1 MYVYNASANSS
12 QLRRAGLDSQ
22 RNDKDKSASNTTA
35 NQPFSAQ
42 KVDSS
47 TSADVSDSLKALGDK
62 ASGEW
67 NAAGGFIN
75 DKFIDINDIAD
86 IASEATDKHAAEL
99 FTKVD
104 TNNPTF
110 TANQAGFDIS
120 SSQGPEN
127 SAYIDLGNGA
137 EVFVI
142 TTSTGKQIAYRVEN
156 GELGD
161 RIPDNG
167 TVELGNGIYINKSE
181 SPAGAS
187 EINFQQGPS
196 SVLNLRPSTITLN
209 SDNSMLT
216 IKNRQGSNVLDF
228 FRKSEVN
235 SFDIQSGEQIVTD
248 GVADLDKMSPTQQF
262 DYYAD
267 TPEGKRILGVEGSVN
282 RRDVEFYNTPAEQRL
297 FVARVQY
304 SRGEGGPEVFN
315 EFTPRRANLSGDELA
330 QYDAAVQDMMNEI
343 REQGTYTKDKAG
355 LDTPLDE
362 SMLYML
368 ASAAVEAYG
377 SKPEHLEAVQA
388 DIDHWKIS
396 VDNEDG
402 FGIVTDSGTTMSGAW
417 YRYEHGEATVQFNL
431 DTLIW
436 DYANPND
443 QFEIVT
449 HELAHS
455 LDNVNNLESP
465 SDGYFVDG
473 IPPGLSD
480 ADAQMF
486 IDERERLFGDA
497 YPGKDVDSS
506 VNQDHNTVVDNNG
519 FANYTFHNRK
529 EFFAKITET
538 FLSSDEGA
546 EIVMKASPKLY
557 NMLRE
562 YYGRED
568 LPEAVIPPGVDFP
581 PIDLPPIDLPPID
594 LPPIGPFPPTPW
606 SPKPGAP
613 S

>member
-1 MYVYNASANSS
+1 MYVGNISANSS
-12 QLRRAGLDSQ
+12 QIRRATLDSQ
-22 RNDKDKSASNTTA
+22 RSDKDKSASNA
-35 NQPFSAQ
+35 AAIEPQSVQ
-42 KVDSS
+42 Q
-47 TSADVSDSLKALGDK
+47 SDSPTSGGALKELADK
-62 ASGEW
+62 AREEW
-67 NAAGGFIN
+67 NTPEGFIK
-75 DKFIDINDIAD
+75 DTKIDIGDLTHI
-86 IASEATDKHAAEL
+86 ISGEATDERAAEL
-99 FTKVD
+99 FAEVD
-104 TNNPTF
+104 TENPTL
-110 TANQAGFDIS
+110 TASQSGFDIN

-127 SAYIDLGNGA
+127 STYIDLGNGA

-142 TTSTGKQIAYRVEN
+142 TTSTGKQIAYQVEN

-161 RIPDNG
+161 RIPDDGSVN
-167 TVELGNGIYINKSE
+167 LGNGIYMNTSE

-196 SVLNLRPSTITLN
+196 SLLNLRPPTMTLN

-216 IKNRQGSNVLDF
+216 VKNREGSNVLDF
-228 FRKSEVN
+228 FRKSEIN
-235 SFDIQSGEQIVTD
+235 SFDIQSGEQVVTD
-248 GVADLDKMSPTQQF
+248 GVADLDNMSQMQQF

-267 TPEGKRILGVEGSVN
+267 TPEGRRILGVEGSAN
-282 RRDVEFYNTPAEQRL
+282 RNDVDFYNTPAEQRL
-297 FVARVQY
+297 LVARVQY

-315 EFTPRRANLSGDELA
+315 EFTPRRASLSGDELA

-343 REQGTYTKDKAG
+343 REQGAYTKNEDD
-355 LDTPLDE
+355 LDAPLNE

-377 SKPEHLEAVQA
+377 TKPELLEDIQA
-388 DIDHWKIS
+388 DIDNWKVS

-402 FGIVTDSGTTMSGAW
+402 FDIVTDSGTSKSGAW
-417 YRYEHGEATVQFNL
+417 YQYRDGVATTQFSLN
-431 DTLIW
+431 TLIW

-455 LDNVNNLESP
+455 LDNVSSL
-465 SDGYFVDG
+465 DGAANGYYVDG

-480 ADAQMF
+480 ADAQMLVA
-486 IDERERLFGDA
+486 ERERLFADA

-506 VNQDHNTVVDNNG
+506 VNQDHNTVVDNSG
-519 FANYTFHNRK
+519 LANYSFHNRN

-538 FLSSDEGA
+538 FLSSDQGA
-546 EIVMKASPKLY
+546 EIVKNASPKLY

-568 LPEAVIPPGVDFP
+568 LPEAVVPPSKVVKP
-581 PIDLPPIDLPPID
+581 S
-594 LPPIGPFPPTPW
+594 GPFPASTWLSGTP
-606 SPKPGAP
+606 S
-613 S
+613 